1 MANKKIEGQYMTPD
15 GIVSMILNTIGYKG
29 LHVLNK
35 TIMEPSFGDGA
46 FLINIIQRI
55 ITEGKKSGLTE
66 CQIGEIINDKVFGIE
81 KDKNLYNQA
90 LQRLNSLLAVYGIK
104 NVIWNNL
111 ICGDT
116 LIVYKRFKG
125 NIDYVVGNPP
135 YVRIHNI
142 PDEYR
147 DVVKDFRFVDGM
159 IDLYIVFYEIGILML
174 NDTGKLGYIS
184 PNSFMKN
191 TSQRKF
197 RNYLV
202 ENKYIS
208 AIYDFKTSKIFEDA
222 DTYTCICIL
231 NKNSNRVDFSV
242 DYKEF
247 SMYQMVV
254 ENRFE
259 YDYFRNQL
267 QDAAWNLSSDDD
279 IKFLEKNKGLPIK
292 VHNMAI
298 VQNGIATNKDAAYV
312 VHAYIDKELVTHYIG
327 KHSDRKKIVYFCDKN
342 GFIRSIESSILHRCV
357 KASRYDGKMDNNNT
371 YIIFPYEKNP
381 NRKFFTRDGKEVV
394 SGYQP
399 LTESKLKRFFPK
411 AYEYLSSLWDELI
424 TRDMDKNVAWF
435 LFGRNQGLQNSCYK
449 KVVFKHII
457 NKSKPVIVP
466 YILDEDVIVYS
477 GMYTTVDI
485 NLVISPK
492 MKSNGEKEIDKYI
505 FDEALY
511 EYALKDVYNIF
522 ISDDFAKY
530 CSMIGKDMSG
540 GYVGIS
546 TKMVKQ
552 FGTMLNTFPNFPVVI
567 PREDLEIADNNYMNQ
582 LFQTEFIKCIKIA
595 YENMGESGKTSNRRV
610 EPFHSFLAKVLQ
622 YKLGTDYDVFAAGY
636 SYSKEC
642 TLGGNFDN
650 KNVDICVK
658 KNGKEIGAIAFKLL
672 SNNFKQ
678 NNKNF
683 IESML
688 GEAVQMRDLGLPYAF
703 CYLIPEK
710 ALYLT
715 KTSSFVRIDKFTQDD
730 LKVYYDICTDPKY
743 NARTPDV
750 LFVGVH
756 KLFEDSYLDGLVRDT
771 QIDINSSTYLNS
783 IRPMWSDYL
792 FVSDEDMREYFL
804 ENNNIGVFL
813 DKFISSIFL
822 FLRKKKRIFA

>member
-1 MANKKIEGQYMTPD
+1 MADKKTEGQYMTPD
-15 GIVSMILNTIGYKG
+15 GIVSMILNSIGYTG
-29 LHVLNK
+29 QHVLTK

-46 FLINIIQRI
+46 FLINIVQRI
-55 ITEGKKSGLTE
+55 VTEGKKAGLTE
-66 CQIGEIINDKVFGIE
+66 FEVGAIINSKVFGIE
-81 KDKNLYNQA
+81 KDEDLYNRA
-90 LQRLNSLLAVYGIK
+90 LERLNSLLDVYGVK
-104 NVIWNNL
+104 NVTWNNL

-116 LIVYKRFKG
+116 LIVYKTFESG
-125 NIDYVVGNPP
+125 LDYVVGNPP

-147 DVVKDFRFVDGM
+147 DVVKEFRFVDGM
-159 IDLYIVFYEIGILML
+159 IDLYIVFYEIGLLML
-174 NDTGKLGYIS
+174 NNTGRLGYIS

-191 TSQRKF
+191 TSQRAF

-208 AIYDFKTSKIFEDA
+208 AIYDFKTSKIFDDA

-231 NKNSNRVDFSV
+231 NKNKSRVDFSV

-259 YDYFRNQL
+259 YEYFRDRL
-267 QDAAWNLSSDDD
+267 QDKAWNLSSDDD

-292 VHNMAI
+292 VQNMAI

-312 VHAYIDKELVTHYIG
+312 VHAYLDKELINPYMG
-327 KHSDRKKIVYFCDKN
+327 KHSDRKRTVYFRDKN
-342 GFIRSIESSILHRCV
+342 GVIRPIESSILHRCV
-357 KASRYDGKMDNNNT
+357 KASRYNGVMDNT

-381 NRKFFTRDGKEVV
+381 LPKFFTRDGKKVE

-399 LTESKLKRFFPK
+399 LTESKLKRSFPK
-411 AYEYLSSLWDELI
+411 AYEYLCSLWDELI
-424 TRDMDKNVAWF
+424 TRDMDKNAAWF
-435 LFGRNQGLQNSCYK
+435 LFGRSQGLQNSCYK

-457 NKSKPVIVP
+457 NKSAPVIEP
-466 YILDEDVIVYS
+466 HILDEDVIVYS

-492 MKSNGEKEIDKYI
+492 MKSNGDKESDKYI

-522 ISDDFAKY
+522 VSDDFAKY

-567 PREDLEIADNNYMNQ
+567 PREDLGIADNNYMNRM
-582 LFQTEFIKCIKIA
+582 FQAEFIKCIKSA
-595 YENMGESGKTSNRRV
+595 YENMGESGKTSSRRV

-622 YKLGTDYDVFAAGY
+622 YKLGTDYDVFASGY

-650 KNVDICVK
+650 KNVDVCVK
-658 KNGKEIGAIAFKLL
+658 RNGKEIGAIAFKLL

-683 IESML
+683 VESML

-715 KTSSFVRIDKFTQDD
+715 KTSSFGHVDRFTQDD
-730 LKVYYDICTDPKY
+730 LKVYYDICTDEAYK
-743 NARTPDV
+743 ARTPDA

-756 KLFEDSYLDGLVRDT
+756 KLFNDAYIDGLVPGT
-771 QIDINSSTYLNS
+771 YIDINSNDYLNA
-783 IRPMWSDYL
+783 ICPMWSDYQ
-792 FVSDEDMREYFL
+792 FVSDEDIREYFL
-804 ENNNIGVFL
+804 ENSNIGAFL
-813 DKFISSIFL
+813 DSFISL
-822 FLRKKKRIFA
+822 MLRK